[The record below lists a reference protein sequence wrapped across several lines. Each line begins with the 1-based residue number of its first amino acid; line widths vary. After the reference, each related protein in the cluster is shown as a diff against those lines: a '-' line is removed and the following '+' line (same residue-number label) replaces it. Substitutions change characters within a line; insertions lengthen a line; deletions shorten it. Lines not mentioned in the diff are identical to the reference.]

1 MGTMPP
7 PLTAETCLL
16 LHHHVEAT
24 TASPKLTLTTP
35 PLAPRRKRSLS
46 FLRRAHAD
54 SVPPA
59 RLKHHPLLKGPQLG
73 QARSDFELRDRLILC
88 PAPGVDET
96 TPVSHPP
103 RL

>member
-16 LHHHVEAT
+16 LHHHMEAT
-24 TASPKLTLTTP
+24 TASPKLTRTTP
-35 PLAPRRKRSLS
+35 LLAPRRKLSLG
-46 FLRRAHAD
+46 FRRCTHAG

-73 QARSDFELRDRLILC
+73 LARSGFGLRNRLILC
-88 PAPGVDET
+88 PAPGVDER

-103 RL
+103 RF